1 MNSPGEILR
10 DARRRHGVS
19 QAQLAIRAGTRQSA
33 ISRIESGRVSPT
45 FETLRILLDLL
56 GENLTI
62 GSEWPDTGIDL
73 TINEGNLRL
82 SPSNRV
88 DRGLGFA
95 DMVRRNRGGGN
106 PSAALKA
113 HMARTNL
120 GDGLELHPLLGA
132 LIRNGVDFVVV
143 GGVAGW
149 VHGSSYPTYDLD
161 IAYARARGNLE
172 RLAAALKAV
181 KARWCGGPPDLPIEL
196 DMAMLHNGANFTFDT
211 PFGNFDVLGEL
222 SGVRDY
228 EELRHEAR
236 IEFYEGL
243 EIRVAS
249 LDHLIAM
256 KRSANR
262 VKDRLMIMEYKELSG
277 LKEPESQ

>member
-1 MNSPGEILR
+1 MSSPGEVLR

-19 QAQLAIRAGTRQSA
+19 QSQLAIRAGTRQSA

-45 FETLRILLDLL
+45 FETLRTLLDLL
-56 GENLTI
+56 GENLTVA
-62 GSEWPDTGIDL
+62 SERPDTGIDL
-73 TINEGNLRL
+73 TLNEGNLRL
-82 SPSNRV
+82 SSSDRV
-88 DRGLGFA
+88 TRGLGFA
-95 DMVRRNRGGGN
+95 DTVREMRGGVN
-106 PSAALKA
+106 PSAAAQA
-113 HMARTNL
+113 HMANTDL

-149 VHGSSYPTYDLD
+149 IHGSAYPTYDLD
-161 IAYARARGNLE
+161 VAYARDRGNLE
-172 RLAAALKAV
+172 RLAVALREV
-181 KARWCGGPPDLPIEL
+181 KARWRGGPPDLPIEL
-196 DMAMLHNGANFTFDT
+196 DAAMLHNGANFTFDT
-211 PFGNFDVLGEL
+211 RFGNFDVLGEL

-228 EELRHEAR
+228 EELRHEGR
-236 IEFYEGL
+236 IELYEGL

-277 LKEPESQ
+277 LKESDSR

>member
-1 MNSPGEILR
+1 MSTPAEVLR
-10 DARRRHGVS
+10 EARRRHGVS

-45 FETLRILLDLL
+45 FETLQSLLDLL

-62 GSEWPDTGIDL
+62 ASEQPETGIDL
-73 TINEGNLRL
+73 SLNKQNLRL
-82 SPSNRV
+82 SPSARIQQ
-88 DRGLGFA
+88 GLGFA

-106 PSAALKA
+106 PSAAA
-113 HMARTNL
+113 RAYMAKTDL

-149 VHGSSYPTYDLD
+149 IHGSSYPTYDLD
-161 IAYARARGNLE
+161 VAYARDRGNLD
-172 RLAAALKAV
+172 RLAASLRELRV
-181 KARWCGGPPDLPIEL
+181 GWRGGPPDLPIEL
-196 DMAMLHNGANFTFDT
+196 DAAMLHNGANFTFDT
-211 PFGNFDVLGEL
+211 PFGHFDVLGEV
-222 SGVRDY
+222 SGVRGY
-228 EELRHEAR
+228 EELRREAR
-236 IEFYEGL
+236 IEFYDGL

-277 LKEPESQ
+277 LREPDPE